1 MSNELASRAQ
11 AILRTNDRGGYT
23 VPTSSGLYPAQ
34 WNWDSCLVALG
45 FAQYD
50 MARAWQEVET
60 LFSGQWKNGMVPSI
74 LFHGDDSTY
83 FPNTKIWQCGDAVP
97 SSGITQPAVAATVV
111 RYLFERTNPAEAK
124 RQLARLAPK
133 LLASHRWFYAARDP
147 DGTGLVSIIHPW
159 ESGMDNSPIWDDA
172 LADVPPGPSVAH
184 LRKDTGFA
192 EASVR
197 PTGPEYDRYINLV
210 VSFREAGYDPGKI
223 WQNAPFLV
231 ADIGFNA
238 ILQRANHDLLHLL
251 RLLEDTVAADEVA
264 RMIKT
269 SAAALE
275 ARWLEQEGIYRSRNT
290 RRSVD
295 IAKPGIGCLLPLY
308 ADAGT
313 LARHPALG
321 TRLEEWLNKV
331 CLGVPSFEPGRPEFE
346 PRRYWRGPVWLV
358 VNWMLIDGLR
368 QNGASALAERIRRD
382 SLALVERS
390 GFGEYFDPLTG
401 EALGGTEFSWT
412 AAMYLLLHSLAGEF
426 DCVRDYS

>member
-11 AILRTNDRGGYT
+11 AILHGNDRGGYT

-50 MARAWQEVET
+50 MPRAWQEVAT

-83 FPNTKIWQCGDAVP
+83 FPNSKIWQCGDAVP

-111 RYLFERTNPAEAK
+111 RYLFERSEPSDGK
-124 RQLARLAPK
+124 RWLARLVPK
-133 LLASHRWFYAARDP
+133 LLASHRWFYSARDP

-159 ESGMDNSPIWDDA
+159 ESGMDNSPIWDEA

-184 LRKDTGFA
+184 LRKDTSFA
-192 EASVR
+192 QTSVR

-210 VSFREAGYDPGKI
+210 VSYREASYEPATI
-223 WQNAPFLV
+223 WRAAPLLI

-251 RLLEDTVAADEVA
+251 HGIDDQEAADEVA
-264 RMIKT
+264 GMIKAT
-269 SAAALE
+269 TAALE
-275 ARWLEQEGIYRSRNT
+275 TRWSEPDGIYCSRNT
-290 RRSVD
+290 RRGRD
-295 IAKPGIGCLLPLY
+295 IVKPGIGCLLPVY

-321 TRLEEWLNKV
+321 TQLEEWLNKV
-331 CLGVPSFEPGRPEFE
+331 KFGVPSFEPGRPEFE

-368 QNGASALAERIRRD
+368 QNGAAGLAERIRRD
-382 SLALVERS
+382 SLALVDQG

-401 EALGGTEFSWT
+401 DALGGTEFSWT
-412 AAMYLLLHSLAGEF
+412 AAMYLFLRSL
-426 DCVRDYS
+426 

>member
-11 AILRTNDRGGYT
+11 AILRTNNRGGYT

-331 CLGVPSFEPGRPEFE
+331 CFGVPSFEPGRPEFE

>member
-1 MSNELASRAQ
+1 MNNELTSRAQ

-50 MARAWQEVET
+50 MTRAWQEVAT
-60 LFSGQWKNGMVPSI
+60 LFSGQWKNGMLPSI

-83 FPNTKIWQCGDAVP
+83 FPNSKIWQCGDAVP

-111 RYLFERTNPAEAK
+111 RYLFERTDPAEGK
-124 RQLARLAPK
+124 LQLARVAPK

-147 DGTGLVSIIHPW
+147 DGTGLASIIHPW

-172 LADVPPGPSVAH
+172 LAGVPPGPSVAH

-264 RMIKT
+264 RMIRT

-275 ARWLEQEGIYRSRNT
+275 ARWSEQDGIYRSRNT
-290 RRSVD
+290 RRGVD
-295 IAKPGIGCLLPLY
+295 IAKPGISCLLPLY
-308 ADAGT
+308 GDPGT
-313 LARHPALG
+313 LARHPTLG

-331 CLGVPSFEPGRPEFE
+331 CFGVPSFEPGRPEFE

-358 VNWMLIDGLR
+358 VNWMLIDGLG

-412 AAMYLLLHSLAGEF
+412 AAMYLLLASL
-426 DCVRDYS
+426 

>member
-11 AILRTNDRGGYT
+11 AILRANDRGGYT

-60 LFSGQWKNGMVPSI
+60 LFSGQWKSGMVPSI

-83 FPNTKIWQCGDAVP
+83 FPNSKIWQCGDAVP

-111 RYLFERTNPAEAK
+111 RYLFERSDTSEGN
-124 RQLARLAPK
+124 RWLTRLVPK

-147 DGTGLVSIIHPW
+147 GGTGLVSIIHPW

-184 LRKDTGFA
+184 LRKDTSFA
-192 EASVR
+192 ETGVR

-210 VSFREAGYDPGKI
+210 VSYREAGYDPARI
-223 WQNAPFLV
+223 WRAAPLLI

-251 RLLEDTVAADEVA
+251 RRIGETAAADEVA
-264 RMIKT
+264 RMT
-269 SAAALE
+269 NATAAALE
-275 ARWLEQEGIYRSRNT
+275 ARWSEQDGIYRSRNT
-290 RRSVD
+290 RRRSD
-295 IAKPGIGCLLPLY
+295 IVKPGIGCLLPLY
-308 ADAGT
+308 ADAAT
-313 LARHPALG
+313 LAHHPALG
-321 TRLEEWLNKV
+321 ARLEDWLNKV
-331 CLGVPSFEPGRPEFE
+331 RFGVPSFEPCRPEFE

-368 QNGASALAERIRRD
+368 QNGSPDLAERVRRD
-382 SLALVERS
+382 SLALVDGS

-401 EALGGTEFSWT
+401 EALGGTDFSWT
-412 AAMYLLLHSLAGEF
+412 AAMYLLLRSL
-426 DCVRDYS
+426 

>member
-1 MSNELASRAQ
+1 MSDKLASHAQ
-11 AILRTNDRGGYT
+11 AILHANDRGGYT

-50 MARAWQEVET
+50 MARACQEVER

-83 FPNTKIWQCGDAVP
+83 FPNSKIWQCGDAAP

-111 RYLFERTNPAEAK
+111 RYLYERTEPSEGK
-124 RQLARLAPK
+124 RRLARLAPK
-133 LLASHRWFYAARDP
+133 LMASHRWFYAARDP
-147 DGTGLVSIIHPW
+147 NGTGLVSIIHPW

-184 LRKDTGFA
+184 LRKDTSFA

-210 VSFREAGYDPGKI
+210 VSFREAGYDPAKI
-223 WQNAPFLV
+223 WQTAPFLI

-251 RLLEDTVAADEVA
+251 RRLEDTTAADEVA

-269 SAAALE
+269 TAAALE
-275 ARWLEQEGIYRSRNT
+275 ARWSEHDGIYRSRNT
-290 RRSVD
+290 RRGED
-295 IAKPGIGCLLPLY
+295 ISKPGIGCLLPLY
-308 ADAGT
+308 ADAET
-313 LARHPALG
+313 LARHPELG
-321 TRLEEWLNKV
+321 ARLEDWLNKV
-331 CLGVPSFEPGRPEFE
+331 TFGVPSFEPGRPEFE

-368 QNGASALAERIRRD
+368 QNGASGLAERIHRD

-390 GFGEYFDPLTG
+390 GFSEYFDPLTG

-412 AAMYLLLHSLAGEF
+412 GAMYLLLRSL
-426 DCVRDYS
+426 